1 MATTARPR
9 ARDLL
14 RRRQSSPPSPADL
27 PIAGTARLGRRTKEL
42 VRRLGEGDVA
52 VLDHPDLDR
61 IAAEDLVARGV
72 AAVVNVAPSS
82 TGRYPNAG
90 PLVLARAGVRLV
102 DVPAAPLFEE
112 LRDGDQ
118 VVIRGGELRSNG
130 TLLATGRVLGLEEC
144 ERALERQRDRIDEAL
159 AAFAANTMDH
169 MRDEA
174 ALLAGG
180 LELPRTRTRFRDRHV
195 LIVVRGTTHR
205 RDLRAL
211 RAYIDDV
218 RPILVGVDGGADA
231 ILEAGRR
238 PDMIVGEMDSA
249 SDRALRSGAELIIH
263 AYPDG
268 RAPGRE
274 RVERLGLPHREVRA
288 VGTSQDLA
296 MLLAYEQGAALIV
309 SVGAHFNL
317 VEFLDRSRN
326 GMSSTFL
333 TRLRIGEVLVDAKGV
348 SRLYNRGPGGR
359 LLAVFLSASLA
370 LIVVVVVS
378 TPSLS
383 NLVQLL
389 WLKIRLWLGI

>member
-1 MATTARPR
+1 MAITAR
-9 ARDLL
+9 ARSRVLL
-14 RRRQSSPPSPADL
+14 RRRQTVPLSASDV
-27 PIAGTARLGRRTKEL
+27 PIAGTAKLGRRTKEL
-42 VRRLGEGDVA
+42 VRRLGEGDIA
-52 VLDHPDLDR
+52 VIDHRDLDR

-72 AAVVNVAPSS
+72 SAVVNVAPST

-102 DVPAAPLFEE
+102 DVPEAPLFDE
-112 LRDGDQ
+112 LRDGEQ
-118 VVIRGGELRSNG
+118 IVIQGGEIHRNG
-130 TLLATGRVLGLEEC
+130 TLLATGQILGTEEC
-144 ERALERQRDRIDEAL
+144 ERALEHQRERIDEAL
-159 AAFAANTMDH
+159 VAFAANTMDH
-169 MRDEA
+169 IRDEG

-231 ILEAGRR
+231 ILEAGRK
-238 PDMIVGEMDSA
+238 PDMVVGDMDSA
-249 SDRALRSGAELIIH
+249 SDRALRSGAELIVH
-263 AYPDG
+263 AYADG

-274 RVERLGLPHREVRA
+274 RVERLGLPHSEVRA

-317 VEFLDRSRN
+317 VEFLDRSRD

-359 LLAVFLSASLA
+359 LLAVFMSASLA
-370 LIVVVVVS
+370 LVVVVVAS
-378 TPSLS
+378 SPSLS

-389 WLKIRLWLGI
+389 WLKLRLLLGI